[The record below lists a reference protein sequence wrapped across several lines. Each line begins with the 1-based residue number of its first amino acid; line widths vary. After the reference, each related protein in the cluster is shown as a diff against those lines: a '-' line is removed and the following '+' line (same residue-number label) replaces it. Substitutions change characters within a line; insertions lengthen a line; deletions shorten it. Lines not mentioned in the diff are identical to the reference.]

1 MTAFCNARTEKI
13 ATASRLVKCVTG
25 SSGRLDQSAPPLRL
39 TLYTP
44 DVIVAVMDVDELRRT
59 AELAQLSLD
68 DQEFADLSGAAEE
81 VLEFFAVLQETPV
94 SADETSDD
102 ISLSS
107 LRADA
112 VSHEISP
119 DALLEAAPEVE
130 DRLILIPNVL

>member
-1 MTAFCNARTEKI
+1 
-13 ATASRLVKCVTG
+13 
-25 SSGRLDQSAPPLRL
+25 
-39 TLYTP
+39 
-44 DVIVAVMDVDELRRT
+44 MDVDELRRT

-102 ISLSS
+102 LSLSS